1 MRHLRIAKKLTA
13 CLVSLSMILSMAV
26 VYAAPPKGNP
36 ADHTDTTTKA
46 ELTYKFLGTSPAAED
61 KNTRPA
67 KHYTGTLAG
76 LNSEFTWEENGLV
89 WVGITIKNAT
99 RLRDVFNSG
108 STDSN
113 DDAGMNDFVLSLAYD
128 TDYFGLP
135 QNSNNDGAT
144 QSQRLLQEGY
154 PKTESGGDV
163 YVFSNESEGLDY
175 AAMLGGAS
183 AQTVES
189 LHLTQSNNSKVAIY
203 RAKLNVADTGVSEL
217 DGLLFQDGA
226 SIYGGWNDDYTVAS
240 PVTDD
245 EITLF
250 VIPLRMKGAT
260 PPEAGTKAIEGYF
273 DMAGTTI
280 TVGHGSEGI
289 TYEYSKTP
297 TEIGSNGDTNIKNYF
312 NITSLVNLFPDQ
324 YTVEF
329 YGTKTGDTYSNKLD
343 NDLSIKEDASV
354 STTEGAEMPAD
365 TDFDA
370 YVPDGELFSGL
381 KYVDKE
387 GNEQAFT
394 ETTPITADMVTEK
407 VLKVYATYEAGNT
420 ITFKANYPADA
431 TITADDKAVVISK
444 DAGTTIPTDKQP
456 KVSNDAN
463 ADFGI
468 PEGYVFDGWYDAA
481 GDGANKVD
489 LTTATFTADTDL
501 YAHWTKAAKINFY
514 KNDGVTTDSLKE
526 VIITPGETIPEADM
540 PADPTRDGYVFKE
553 WNTESNGSGTKLE
566 STTTFNANQDLYA
579 IWTADGAD
587 QVTLHFDPVLE
598 GVTATPD
605 SVTVNKGDAIYTANI
620 PVVAKDGY
628 SFDGWFKT
636 AAVTATDIVDFSG
649 EGYILPADKTEET
662 VYAHW
667 TYTGEDAVNVKFM
680 KEADD
685 SEDYVDYITV
695 PVKPGTSLGASMP
708 ANPTKSGKTFTAWTA
723 NQDGSGDK
731 FTGEITI
738 NEAMTVYAQ
747 YAADVTINYD
757 ANTGSD
763 APASVT
769 KPAPDAYADP
779 TTTPTKDGY
788 TFIGWNTKKS
798 GGGEYIAAGTKDD
811 GTDLT
816 YGDIGALLDSENKL
830 YAQWAAVK
838 DPNKDDVIEDNPVNP
853 DPDKQGAVVTFDEN
867 VSAST
872 TDPITSNVSPAHKY
886 PKLGETLAS
895 MGGLPEAPA
904 RNDYDFLGWNTQP
917 DGSGT
922 PFDENTTVDK
932 ATLGDDITIAEDGT
946 GSVTVYAQWKL
957 ADDYTGDRIK
967 LTFSKNEDGTGSDTY
982 KEIELVKGDALGY
995 VPTVA
1000 NDGFN
1005 FNGWFGGTVTDGKVV
1020 FDENDEFDPDATFD
1034 ADKTYYAQWQQYLVV
1049 VPTRVKEAGTEG
1061 IGNPI
1066 SDGIVYANKEYTIL
1080 YNVYTATIDDSSES
1094 ETGFIQGD
1102 LKNDNNNQPLENV
1115 DLTAENSPISV
1126 GYTNTTD
1133 SSTILKTAGVYTIL
1147 PETTAGSYLEDWGCE
1162 VLMSYPESV
1171 EITPALVTVLVDPDT
1186 QIRKKSDTD
1195 RAIGITYSGFL
1206 DGEPAD
1212 KGAATATVN
1221 YRQWTPADASD
1232 TTIETSELDTAT
1244 TVVPTAIAKYVVE
1257 VNIGDT
1263 NYKVGS
1269 VDSSKESADEKVYP
1283 READDNYPGYGAV
1296 YEEVDDGT
1304 GTMVW
1309 TLTKPGENI
1318 YYEIQVS
1325 DPSIKTV
1332 KVTSEKTG
1340 ETPTELGLK
1349 TPDYTADQTFETGET
1364 PTVKDYGV
1372 RVTDTEAETVK
1383 IEVELTNPDTT
1394 TITATVKK
1402 PGANEGDDPID
1413 SPLTITPAKDSEGN
1427 DIPGKY
1433 IVEVPLDNKGKDTN
1447 DVTITTKAGT
1457 DESAPSIDYT
1467 FKVQQLVEARV
1478 EFEPGNSPYGLI
1490 ERMSQK
1496 YIDIENE
1503 KIDQENAAN
1512 QGVEGYTPKTNLTAW
1527 DEETITQAKEAFDQS
1542 DEVNKQYGTDLVP
1555 YRGKGNLTYTTV
1567 AWNSYAHTNED
1578 ENGDVITGEDGNP
1591 VMFNENYDMD
1601 PTALFVYQSEE
1612 FKIPEF
1618 KAYDDLGN
1626 EITDVTTTLKIG
1638 EQSFEGVSR
1647 YTRTSSDN
1655 VTMIDAP
1662 LVEGTTDTYTIS
1674 GKVIRNDVYFVEYE
1688 YTYTDVNGT
1697 SHTQIEK
1704 RPVIILSR
1712 LGDLYLSK
1720 IVSVNTNDVNYFR
1733 RNTGAVYLGNSLVA
1747 YRSMDLVTSP
1757 IPSINTS
1764 DVNYFR
1770 RNSGAVYLST
1780 DQYYTSLN

>member
-1 MRHLRIAKKLTA
+1 MNISKGGRMMNYKYKFKQILAALLSIAMLSGILPMHVFAADITLNEFGHNLASELLVPGTTEETLPKLEFKLYSKDEDAGTYTPISKEEAMTKTSGEYPMIYIALIAKNFDQFANNAVEKGLYSLVYYIKYNSQYIDIDDGFGIPSGSDMLTSIKNSGITSAGIWNRYDQTIDGIRYRKNAYTLGTNDSDKGNNIHQVDIKIMSAGDTPTNSFPWANEECVFLAPIKIIGEPTDPTAVFSIDKASIAPFPVQATFNTASGTTSASFNASDTHMEYILKIDNSQVNFFPPSYTVTYKNGDAIVSTEEVDEDSTAKNIPDGTTLTA
-13 CLVSLSMILSMAV
+13 PEGQVFDDWYFDLNEGGAPGEDGTVEVIEMPFTDKYPITKDLT
-26 VYAAPPKGNP
+26 VYA
-36 ADHTDTTTKA
+36 
-46 ELTYKFLGTSPAAED
+46 KF
-61 KNTRPA
+61 
-67 KHYTGTLAG
+67 
-76 LNSEFTWEENGLV
+76 
-89 WVGITIKNAT
+89 
-99 RLRDVFNSG
+99 
-108 STDSN
+108 
-113 DDAGMNDFVLSLAYD
+113 
-128 TDYFGLP
+128 
-135 QNSNNDGAT
+135 
-144 QSQRLLQEGY
+144 
-154 PKTESGGDV
+154 
-163 YVFSNESEGLDY
+163 
-175 AAMLGGAS
+175 
-183 AQTVES
+183 
-189 LHLTQSNNSKVAIY
+189 
-203 RAKLNVADTGVSEL
+203 
-217 DGLLFQDGA
+217 
-226 SIYGGWNDDYTVAS
+226 
-240 PVTDD
+240 
-245 EITLF
+245 
-250 VIPLRMKGAT
+250 
-260 PPEAGTKAIEGYF
+260 
-273 DMAGTTI
+273 
-280 TVGHGSEGI
+280 
-289 TYEYSKTP
+289 
-297 TEIGSNGDTNIKNYF
+297 
-312 NITSLVNLFPDQ
+312 
-324 YTVEF
+324 
-329 YGTKTGDTYSNKLD
+329 
-343 NDLSIKEDASV
+343 
-354 STTEGAEMPAD
+354 
-365 TDFDA
+365 
-370 YVPDGELFSGL
+370 
-381 KYVDKE
+381 
-387 GNEQAFT
+387 
-394 ETTPITADMVTEK
+394 
-407 VLKVYATYEAGNT
+407 EAGNT

-1447 DVTITTKAGT
+1447 DVTITTKAG
-1457 DESAPSIDYT
+1457 DGADAPSIDYT
-1467 FKVQQLVEARV
+1467 FKVQQFVKAEIRLNY
-1478 EFEPGNSPYGLI
+1478 GNSPYGEI
-1490 ERMSQK
+1490 MKAANIAEADKAAAKTAFNVNNK
-1496 YIDIENE
+1496 YDASYMPDGLASKANIKFTPEAWVGAYSKDEAGNPTDSEIISKIENSDINLDRNDYAIFAYE
-1503 KIDQENAAN
+1503 RTEFDDTGFTAVNSLGEDITDQVVRSIEIKRIRNGNINYEPVLTGDDSDVETIEFAAN
-1512 QGVEGYTPKTNLTAW
+1512 SGNDLSK
-1527 DEETITQAKEAFDQS
+1527 ITQEKEA
-1542 DEVNKQYGTDLVP
+1542 G
-1555 YRGKGNLTYTTV
+1555 
-1567 AWNSYAHTNED
+1567 
-1578 ENGDVITGEDGNP
+1578 TGESS
-1591 VMFNENYDMD
+1591 VR
-1601 PTALFVYQSEE
+1601 FVRPNQYE
-1612 FKIPEF
+1612 
-1618 KAYDDLGN
+1618 
-1626 EITDVTTTLKIG
+1626 LK
-1638 EQSFEGVSR
+1638 
-1647 YTRTSSDN
+1647 YTVKD
-1655 VTMIDAP
+1655 ID
-1662 LVEGTTDTYTIS
+1662 GTTDIEVTRKIVVLPNL
-1674 GKVIRNDVYFVEYE
+1674 G
-1688 YTYTDVNGT
+1688 DVNFVDGVN
-1697 SHTQIEK
+1697 SNDAASIYAHDKGVQ
-1704 RPVIILSR
+1704 L
-1712 LGDLYLSK
+1712 
-1720 IVSVNTNDVNYFR
+1720 IVSLPSEKALENLFMYRVGDVNFVD
-1733 RNTGAVYLGNSLVA
+1733 GVNSNDAASIYAHDKGVQTIVDH
-1747 YRSMDLVTSP
+1747 YKVTK
-1757 IPSINTS
+1757 
-1764 DVNYFR
+1764 
-1770 RNSGAVYLST
+1770 
-1780 DQYYTSLN
+1780 

>member
-1 MRHLRIAKKLTA
+1 MNQQKNGLGKRIVSMFLAFTMLITIMGTVNVFAVDTSEASDNRGKVGMDYLGSGSTPATTPQEIPDPSELTSGKYVWVGLYLSDLKKMDDSNAEAVIISGDNGGYYNITSSIEYASKYLNYVSTTTSKQMDYLGETNIWNEEYVTNQEDVDNYGDDPIMAKKSEAYKATVANRTSISSTGREPEVIATDDTPQSVTVQLMANDDAPKNAKIFGDSSKDDKVYIAIVGFRIKPIATA
-13 CLVSLSMILSMAV
+13 DTPIPSGTKLV
-26 VYAAPPKGNP
+26 
-36 ADHTDTTTKA
+36 T
-46 ELTYKFLGTSPAAED
+46 
-61 KNTRPA
+61 
-67 KHYTGTLAG
+67 AG
-76 LNSEFTWEENGLV
+76 LNAADFTVSTGTKEDQLWTAAWHTDRTNTSDGNL
-89 WVGITIKNAT
+89 KN
-99 RLRDVFNSG
+99 F
-108 STDSN
+108 
-113 DDAGMNDFVLSLAYD
+113 
-128 TDYFGLP
+128 
-135 QNSNNDGAT
+135 
-144 QSQRLLQEGY
+144 
-154 PKTESGGDV
+154 
-163 YVFSNESEGLDY
+163 LDY
-175 AAMLGGAS
+175 QGELILVPAM
-183 AQTVES
+183 
-189 LHLTQSNNSKVAIY
+189 
-203 RAKLNVADTGVSEL
+203 
-217 DGLLFQDGA
+217 
-226 SIYGGWNDDYTVAS
+226 
-240 PVTDD
+240 
-245 EITLF
+245 
-250 VIPLRMKGAT
+250 
-260 PPEAGTKAIEGYF
+260 
-273 DMAGTTI
+273 
-280 TVGHGSEGI
+280 
-289 TYEYSKTP
+289 
-297 TEIGSNGDTNIKNYF
+297 
-312 NITSLVNLFPDQ
+312 

-329 YGTKTGDTYSNKLD
+329 YGTKSGDTYSDKLD
-343 NDLSIKEDASV
+343 NDLTIKEDQSV
-354 STTEGAEMPAD
+354 STTTDAAMPAD
-365 TDFDA
+365 TAFDTYA
-370 YVPDGELFSGL
+370 PDGEVFSGL

-394 ETTPITADMVTEK
+394 ETTPITADMVTDN

-456 KVSNDAN
+456 KVSNDAD
-463 ADFGI
+463 ADFVI

-526 VIITPGETIPEADM
+526 IIITPGETIPEADM

-667 TYTGEDAVNVKFM
+667 TYTGDDAVNVKFM

-708 ANPTKSGKTFTAWTA
+708 ANPTKSGKTFTAWTES
-723 NQDGSGDK
+723 QDGTGEK
-731 FTGEITI
+731 FTGEMII
-738 NEAMTVYAQ
+738 NGAKTVYAQ

-769 KPAPDAYADP
+769 EPAPDAYADP

-816 YGDIGALLDSENKL
+816 YGDVGAKLDATNTL

-838 DPNKDDVIEDNPVNP
+838 DTDKDDVIEDNPVNP
-853 DPDKQGAVVTFDEN
+853 DPDKQGAVVNFDEN
-867 VSAST
+867 VSASST
-872 TDPITSNVSPAHKY
+872 NPITSNVSPAHKY

-1080 YNVYTATIDDSSES
+1080 YNVYTATIDDSPES

-1126 GYTNTTD
+1126 GYTNATD

-1447 DVTITTKAGT
+1447 DVTITTKAG
-1457 DESAPSIDYT
+1457 DGADAPSIDYT
-1467 FKVQQLVEARV
+1467 FKVQQYKEATIV
-1478 EFEPGNSPYGLI
+1478 LNYGNSPVGEI
-1490 ERMSQK
+1490 MKGAGSDTDKETAVN
-1496 YIDIENE
+1496 DF
-1503 KIDQENAAN
+1503 
-1512 QGVEGYTPKTNLTAW
+1512 KTTRIFSEVSNNLTYYEDAW
-1527 DEETITQAKEAFDQS
+1527 SSYIVKNDQDEIISSYNGDDDPTAMFVYQRDNFRDTGFTAYDSLGEVFDES
-1542 DEVNKQYGTDLVP
+1542 EVSLSLTMTSIKDGFVKYDSTDLPEDVSLP
-1555 YRGKGNLTYTTV
+1555 ETAKGNNYLFTEFVNYNIRPDVYNLTYTFTDPYTGETV
-1567 AWNSYAHTNED
+1567 SKVRKVIAIAK
-1578 ENGDVITGEDGNP
+1578 NGDVLINGMSVVNPQDANSINGNVP
-1591 VMFNENYDMD
+1591 YFE
-1601 PTALFVYQSEE
+1601 SEQ
-1612 FKIPEF
+1612 
-1618 KAYDDLGN
+1618 
-1626 EITDVTTTLKIG
+1626 V
-1638 EQSFEGVSR
+1638 
-1647 YTRTSSDN
+1647 
-1655 VTMIDAP
+1655 
-1662 LVEGTTDTYTIS
+1662 
-1674 GKVIRNDVYFVEYE
+1674 
-1688 YTYTDVNGT
+1688 
-1697 SHTQIEK
+1697 
-1704 RPVIILSR
+1704 
-1712 LGDLYLSK
+1712 
-1720 IVSVNTNDVNYFR
+1720 
-1733 RNTGAVYLGNSLVA
+1733 NSLYKFRVA
-1747 YRSMDLVTSP
+1747 DTVINDMKVVNPQDANRVKACNDSP
-1757 IPSINTS
+1757 INVFYNALPNE
-1764 DVNYFR
+1764 
-1770 RNSGAVYLST
+1770 
-1780 DQYYTSLN
+1780 